1 MNIRIVFFTWLALIF
16 MGMATSCV
24 SSPYEG
30 KEMTVLCV
38 PVYGQSYAL
47 GEEAQLITNFDS
59 LRINTNHRVLTQRLD
74 EDFGYFDNS
83 TFKQF
88 VKRMIRYK
96 KRQFELSVY
105 GMADEFF
112 KHCDNDS
119 LLLCT
124 FPGGKGETSI
134 TGMMPGSEPYQKFLD
149 EIKQAHDKAKD
160 RGWNFYMPAF
170 CWMQGEND
178 IVWQTSKDYKK
189 DLLNW
194 YNRFCIDVKIITGQ
208 TENPVCICYQSNC
221 LSLSKL
227 PVADTIYNR
236 PEMYVPNAQYQLIR
250 DEKNFMASGP
260 SYPYKV
266 VNERVHIDG
275 EGQQSIGRLAGLT
288 LWRILNKQNSDG
300 LQLADYLVSDSTVA
314 LRFNVPNPPLCLD
327 TIQVKNPGNYGFT
340 IITPEGRN
348 ICKRVT
354 LDNDS
359 IVLLHY
365 MGDITHASL
374 RYAVNGIFDKNGN
387 KNGARGCLRDSKND
401 CTKEVYNWA
410 YQFEV
415 ALK

>member
-1 MNIRIVFFTWLALIF
+1 
-16 MGMATSCV
+16 
-24 SSPYEG
+24 
-30 KEMTVLCV
+30 MTVMCV

-83 TFKQF
+83 KFKQF

-96 KRQFELSVY
+96 KRQFELSIY

-134 TGMMPGSEPYQKFLD
+134 TGMMPGSEPYQKFID
-149 EIKQAHDKAKD
+149 EIKQAHDKAIN
-160 RGWNFYMPAF
+160 RGWKFYMPAF

-189 DLLNW
+189 DLQDW
-194 YNRFCIDVKIITGQ
+194 YNQFCIDVKAITDQ
-208 TENPVCICYQSNC
+208 SEDPVCICYQSNC

-260 SYPYKV
+260 SYPYHV
-266 VNERVHIDG
+266 VNERIHIDG
-275 EGQQSIGRLAGLT
+275 NGQQSIGRLAGLT
-288 LWRILNKQNSDG
+288 LWRILNNKNSDG
-300 LQLADYLVSDSTVA
+300 LQFVNYKVDDQTIA
-314 LRFNVPNPPLCLD
+314 LKFNVPYPPLCLD
-327 TIQVKNPGNYGFT
+327 TIQVNNPGNFGFT
-340 IITPEGRN
+340 IITPEGKD
-348 ICKRVT
+348 ICNGVS
-354 LDNDS
+354 LINDS
-359 IVLLHY
+359 TVLLHY
-365 MGDITHASL
+365 SGDVSNAEV
-374 RYAVNGIFDKNGN
+374 RYAVNGTYGKNGN
-387 KNGARGCLRDSKND
+387 LSGARGCLHDSQG
-401 CTKEVYNWA
+401 TKSSFILDDKAYRLDNWC
-410 YQFEV
+410 YQFNIN
-415 ALK
+415 LN